1 MSNTSQAG
9 NRINSLLDENS
20 FVEIGALVTARATD
34 FNMNPKEA
42 PADGV
47 VTGYG
52 LIDGK
57 LVYVYSQD
65 SSVLGGSIGE
75 MHALKI
81 AKLYDLAM
89 KTGAPVIGIIDSCGM
104 RLQES
109 TDALNALGTIYQKQA
124 MASGVIP
131 QIAVVVGNCGGGLSV
146 MAQMCDFVVMGEKAK
161 MFVNSPNAIEGN
173 FEGKLDTSAADFQ
186 EKEAGNADIVCDEA
200 SVYDNVRALVSML
213 PSNNEDAD
221 CVDECEDDLNRV
233 CANIA
238 GYGNDAV
245 SIITMIADNNDYVE
259 LKANYAKNMTTGFIK
274 LNGATVG
281 VVANTK
287 GDNKDNVLSAK
298 GCEKAAAFVNFCDA
312 FEIPVLTFTSVKSI
326 CNCECNEKKIAKAMA
341 KLTYA
346 FANASVPKVNVIY
359 GDVYGSAVSVMNS
372 KALGCDMTFA
382 WDNAKVG
389 MMDAK
394 LAAQIIADGKSE
406 DEVKK
411 TEDEYKALQNSIDS
425 YARRGYAD
433 TVISADDTRKY
444 VIGALDMLFTKRED
458 RPLKKHGAF

>member
-1 MSNTSQAG
+1 
-9 NRINSLLDENS
+9 
-20 FVEIGALVTARATD
+20 
-34 FNMNPKEA
+34 
-42 PADGV
+42 
-47 VTGYG
+47 
-52 LIDGK
+52 
-57 LVYVYSQD
+57 
-65 SSVLGGSIGE
+65 
-75 MHALKI
+75 
-81 AKLYDLAM
+81 
-89 KTGAPVIGIIDSCGM
+89 
-104 RLQES
+104 
-109 TDALNALGTIYQKQA
+109 

-131 QIAVVVGNCGGGLSV
+131 QIAVVLGNCGGGLSV

-259 LKANYAKNMTTGFIK
+259 LKANYAKSMTTGFIK

-359 GDVYGSAVSVMNS
+359 GDVYGSAVAVMNS

>member
-1 MSNTSQAG
+1 
-9 NRINSLLDENS
+9 
-20 FVEIGALVTARATD
+20 
-34 FNMNPKEA
+34 
-42 PADGV
+42 
-47 VTGYG
+47 
-52 LIDGK
+52 
-57 LVYVYSQD
+57 
-65 SSVLGGSIGE
+65 
-75 MHALKI
+75 
-81 AKLYDLAM
+81 M

-131 QIAVVVGNCGGGLSV
+131 QIAVVLGNCGGGLSV

-259 LKANYAKNMTTGFIK
+259 LKANYAKSMTTGFIK

-359 GDVYGSAVSVMNS
+359 GDVYGSAVAVMNS